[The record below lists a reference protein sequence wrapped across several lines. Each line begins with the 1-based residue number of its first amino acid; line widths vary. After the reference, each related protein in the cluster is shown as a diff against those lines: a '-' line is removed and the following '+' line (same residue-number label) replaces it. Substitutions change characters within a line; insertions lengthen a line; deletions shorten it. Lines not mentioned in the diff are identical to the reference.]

1 MLRLPTSLLL
11 LACGQVSSAANIHV
25 PKDHATI
32 QAAIDSA
39 ASGDTILVDAGRY
52 SERVR
57 LREGI
62 TLRSSGDDSPGQRT
76 LKRAEETIIDGGGKN
91 GDRPGVAMAEGSTL
105 DGFTVTNV
113 GVFDEAYWKKHFDTQ
128 GEELGDDE
136 GSTQAE
142 GTVPAVSIR
151 GANCTVTH
159 NVVHH
164 NGDVGIAIVGVK
176 GHRTAPVVLRN
187 ISHRNLGGGIGVA
200 EQAEP
205 LIRGNTCTENLR
217 AGIGCR
223 NADPQ
228 LLDNACT
235 GNVRAGIG
243 CREGSRPLIRGNTC
257 THNRRAGIG
266 IRMSGTSPIVEKN
279 ICSNNERA
287 GIGLRDGATAVIRA
301 NQCLENKLVAIGVTE
316 GCTATIIGNTLVR
329 TEGGAPPLI
338 GIRDA
343 STATIEANTLSGGG
357 VAAVLVQGKAVIA
370 DNSFTGNQSGQKLAI
385 WVWDN
390 STATISEN
398 SFTGYATAV
407 KATKARLVILG
418 NTISNFRS
426 SGIVVADSTSPPYI
440 VDNIAVA
447 SEPGATA
454 VKVTGT
460 SGVVDGNT
468 VKPARE

>member
-1 MLRLPTSLLL
+1 MAACENRRSCSMQIEHERFRVSEPAQWANLLLARSQESNTSTTMGFSQALRGLRGLRVPSGFCQVELAHGDTSVPCVSREPTRMCHRVTAPPAPASTTPRLRMSLLPQEPAMLRLPTSLLL

-187 ISHRNLGGGIGVA
+187 ISHRNLGGGIGS
-200 EQAEP
+200 
-205 LIRGNTCTENLR
+205 RRTSR
-217 AGIGCR
+217 AAHPWEYLYGKPASR
-223 NADPQ
+223 NRLPERRSAASRQCVHWQRPGGHWLSRRVPAADP
-228 LLDNACT
+228 
-235 GNVRAGIG
+235 
-243 CREGSRPLIRGNTC
+243 REHLYSQSPRR
-257 THNRRAGIG
+257 NRY
-266 IRMSGTSPIVEKN
+266 PHVWH
-279 ICSNNERA
+279 
-287 GIGLRDGATAVIRA
+287 
-301 NQCLENKLVAIGVTE
+301 
-316 GCTATIIGNTLVR
+316 
-329 TEGGAPPLI
+329 
-338 GIRDA
+338 
-343 STATIEANTLSGGG
+343 
-357 VAAVLVQGKAVIA
+357 IA
-370 DNSFTGNQSGQKLAI
+370 D
-385 WVWDN
+385 
-390 STATISEN
+390 
-398 SFTGYATAV
+398 
-407 KATKARLVILG
+407 R
-418 NTISNFRS
+418 
-426 SGIVVADSTSPPYI
+426 
-440 VDNIAVA
+440 
-447 SEPGATA
+447 
-454 VKVTGT
+454 
-460 SGVVDGNT
+460 
-468 VKPARE
+468 REEHLF